1 MADSDVGKLFV
12 GGISRD
18 TSDANLRDYFAK
30 YGEVSSSIVVK
41 DRLTNT
47 PRGFGFVTFVVPS
60 SVDDALRVQHVI
72 SGRPVEVKK
81 AIPRHEQQSN
91 TQQSQQQQSPHRQ
104 QLPGQGYSHTIKG
117 SVWNYS
123 NGNYGASNSD
133 HTHKTK
139 KIFVGGLSADLTE
152 EEFKKYFEKFG
163 RITDVVVMY
172 DNSNNRPRG
181 FGFITFESEEVVEQL
196 MQKSHHELN
205 GKRVE
210 VKRAVPREATKSS
223 GNGNN
228 RFGGGRY
235 SPAAAGHLDDNNWSR
250 GPTPYVN
257 YPGQF
262 PLTTT
267 YPGYFYGGAY
277 PVGGY
282 GVVGYGMPMAP
293 RMPWNNYGAMMGVR
307 PLHYGTGYYPTGDG
321 GVALLGMFNGYNGV
335 VDTGGNVKLDENTN
349 GNSQAPIKDT
359 SCHIKGAVNVKKN
372 SRIPDVQVQAKVVPP
387 VGQSS

>member
-18 TSDANLRDYFAK
+18 TSDANLRDYFGK

-47 PRGFGFVTFVVPS
+47 PRGFGFVTFVDPS

-104 QLPGQGYSHTIKG
+104 QLPGQGYSHTTKG
-117 SVWNYS
+117 FVRNYS
-123 NGNYGASNSD
+123 NGSYGASNSGL
-133 HTHKTK
+133 THKTK

-181 FGFITFESEEVVEQL
+181 FGFITFDSEEVVEKL

-223 GNGNN
+223 NNGNN

-235 SPAAAGHLDDNNWSR
+235 SPAAGGGHLDDNNWSR
-250 GPTPYVN
+250 G
-257 YPGQF
+257 
-262 PLTTT
+262 
-267 YPGYFYGGAY
+267 PGYFYGGAY

-282 GVVGYGMPMAP
+282 GIVGYGMPMAP
-293 RMPWNNYGAMMGVR
+293 RTPWNNYGAMMGVR
-307 PLHYGTGYYPTGDG
+307 PLHYGTGYYPTGNG

-349 GNSQAPIKDT
+349 GNSQVPIKDG
-359 SCHIKGAVNVKKN
+359 SRHIKGAVNVKKN